1 MARPDELTT
10 LLALAQSELR
20 ALRREAATLPMP
32 EAARLLEELARLS
45 EESKEIARLARAL
58 RGH

>member
-10 LLALAQSELR
+10 LLALAQNELR
-20 ALRREAATLPMP
+20 ALRREAATLPLP
-32 EAARLLEELARLS
+32 EAVRLLKELARLA
-45 EESKEIARLARAL
+45 EESKEIARVARAL